1 MNFVLKL
8 FGVPI
13 FSHEFYLVSLAVLIV
28 YVSGTDVLFRKIQNY
43 ALYVLLILQCLLS
56 PLDVQVMSFL
66 VVLGIGLI
74 LYKLIWIGAGDIKYA
89 AVLSLTIPAH
99 DLVWAFV
106 MMAFSGGVLVVFYLV
121 KSKLISKILAR
132 KTLND
137 QKGIPYGI
145 AISIGFYLVIL
156 TKSTPYI

>member
-1 MNFVLKL
+1 M
-8 FGVPI
+8 
-13 FSHEFYLVSLAVLIV
+13 
-28 YVSGTDVLFRKIQNY
+28 
-43 ALYVLLILQCLLS
+43 
-56 PLDVQVMSFL
+56 
-66 VVLGIGLI
+66 LGIGLI

-89 AVLSLTIPAH
+89 SALSLTIPVH
-99 DLVWAFV
+99 DLIWALV

-121 KSKLISKILAR
+121 KKKLISKILAR
-132 KTLND
+132 ETLND

>member
-1 MNFVLKL
+1 M
-8 FGVPI
+8 I
-13 FSHEFYLVSLAVLIV
+13 I
-28 YVSGTDVLFRKIQNY
+28 YVSATDFLYRKIKNN
-43 ALYVLLILQCLLS
+43 ALCVLLLLQCSLS
-56 PLDVQVMSFL
+56 PLDIQVMSFL
-66 VVLGIGLI
+66 LVLGIGLI

-89 AVLSLTIPAH
+89 SALSLTIPVH
-99 DLVWAFV
+99 DLIWALV

-121 KSKLISKILAR
+121 KTKLISKILAR
-132 KTLND
+132 ETLND

>member
-1 MNFVLKL
+1 MSASDFL
-8 FGVPI
+8 
-13 FSHEFYLVSLAVLIV
+13 Y
-28 YVSGTDVLFRKIQNY
+28 RKIQNNT
-43 ALYVLLILQCLLS
+43 LCVLLLLQCFLS
-56 PLDVQVMSFL
+56 PLDIQAISFL
-66 VVLGIGLI
+66 LVLSIGLI

-89 AVLSLTIPAH
+89 SVLSLTIPVH
-99 DLVWAFV
+99 DLVWALV

-121 KSKLISKILAR
+121 KTKLISKILAK

-137 QKGIPYGI
+137 QKGIPYGV

>member
-1 MNFVLKL
+1 M
-8 FGVPI
+8 
-13 FSHEFYLVSLAVLIV
+13 AALII
-28 YVSGTDVLFRKIQNY
+28 YVSASDFLYRKIQNNT
-43 ALYVLLILQCLLS
+43 LCVLLLLQCFLS
-56 PLDVQVMSFL
+56 PLDIQAISFL
-66 VVLGIGLI
+66 LVLSIGLI

-89 AVLSLTIPAH
+89 SVLSLTIPVH
-99 DLVWAFV
+99 DLVWALV

-121 KSKLISKILAR
+121 KTKLISKILAK

-137 QKGIPYGI
+137 QKGIPYGV